1 MTSRAEQIRAQAS
14 RVAAQT
20 STRSAA
26 NARATSEVAM
36 PSASRR
42 VGKTVNLDAD
52 LNQRVLAW
60 QADAAHAVGVPRV
73 TFQSVVDALL
83 TELLDDDLLA
93 QRVREYVSVRAAE
106 GIQEPAH

>member
-14 RVAAQT
+14 RVASQP
-20 STRSAA
+20 STRSVATAKAA
-26 NARATSEVAM
+26 SQSAM

-60 QADAAHAVGVPRV
+60 QADAAHALGVPRV
-73 TFQSVVDALL
+73 TFQSVVNALL

-93 QRVREYVSVRAAE
+93 RRVRESVAAE
-106 GIQEPAH
+106 CVENES

>member
-14 RVAAQT
+14 RVASQP

-26 NARATSEVAM
+26 AAKATSQSAM
-36 PSASRR
+36 PAVSRR

-60 QADAAHAVGVPRV
+60 QAGAAHALGVPRV

-93 QRVREYVSVRAAE
+93 RRVREYVSARCGE
-106 GIQEPAH
+106 ELD